1 MGRWSEHLGPLME
14 TRYPALLAYA
24 NALTAGDRA
33 QAEDVVQDAIVRSFS
48 RGRGFETVAHSEA
61 YTRRAILSVFLDKTR
76 SRSRL
81 LRAFSRLAEADA
93 TPSHDD
99 TVDTSE
105 SVRTLLRHLSPR
117 ERACVVLRYYDDLTI
132 AQVADALG
140 LASGTV
146 KRYLS
151 NATSHLGAHLGLP
164 DDPDSSESV
173 AVSSP
178 RVPSR
183 KER

>member
-1 MGRWSEHLGPLME
+1 MGRWNEHLGTLME

-33 QAEDVVQDAIVRSFS
+33 AAEDVVQDAIVRSFS
-48 RGRGFETVAHSEA
+48 KGRGFDTVAHAEA

-81 LRAFSRLAEADA
+81 IRAFSRVAETDA

-105 SVRTLLRHLSPR
+105 SVRVLLRHLSPR

-132 AQVADALG
+132 AQVAEALG
-140 LASGTV
+140 LATGTV

-151 NATSHLGAHLGLP
+151 NATAHLGAALGHP
-164 DDPDSSESV
+164 DDPDPSESV
-173 AVSSP
+173 SVSSH
-178 RVPSR
+178 RAPSR